1 MQENSI
7 IWDCK
12 ILLCRPI
19 SSFFLGRYLAVLFNL
34 CSGLVICI
42 LVGNNVMSGSSAIWF
57 NLFVVLFVVLCVVHL
72 CFEKKGG
79 CNSHVLFHILG
90 KKSCLVIK
98 GWYVPLQLFVAV
110 KTYVNTWTI
119 ILLQIFQYQQDQLA
133 KAKKKREIKI
143 KGAPEPF
150 QAKAVQINT
159 LQQWEL
165 YYLIRVQNA
174 EKSLCFRVIYAVLLV
189 LHAWR
194 PAKRQV
200 ASTRTLTLALL
211 NLPSGQVVLQ
221 VEAFQSMKTWNF
233 YDSNLHALLWLACPV
248 QSANALHRKQ
258 LSFQLS
264 GPTRIS
270 FTEHSLAI
278 QTDYRNCSLTVQCLS
293 MTWSTFN
300 FFSLPHI
307 RASQVPLV
315 VWLTESVSLQVL

>member
-1 MQENSI
+1 M
-7 IWDCK
+7 
-12 ILLCRPI
+12 
-19 SSFFLGRYLAVLFNL
+19 
-34 CSGLVICI
+34 
-42 LVGNNVMSGSSAIWF
+42 
-57 NLFVVLFVVLCVVHL
+57 
-72 CFEKKGG
+72 
-79 CNSHVLFHILG
+79 
-90 KKSCLVIK
+90 
-98 GWYVPLQLFVAV
+98 
-110 KTYVNTWTI
+110 
-119 ILLQIFQYQQDQLA
+119 
-133 KAKKKREIKI
+133 KI

-174 EKSLCFRVIYAVLLV
+174 EKRLCFCVIYAVLLV

-300 FFSLPHI
+300 FFSLSPI
-307 RASQVPLV
+307 YVRAKFP
-315 VWLTESVSLQVL
+315 W